1 MKINIEKSINK
12 DGDKQSISLVYYYG
26 SHVDENGKTKH
37 NRKRKTLGL
46 YLYTTPTTELE
57 KQHNEETLQLV
68 EQIKAKQL
76 NEYTKGQHG
85 FIEIPVIFP
94 ETVKTNLIK
103 VNLTIDLDQLIK
115 ELAKRGYQLVK
126 AKS

>member
-1 MKINIEKSINK
+1 MKINIEKVTNK
-12 DGDKQSISLVYYYG
+12 AGDKQNISLVYYYG
-26 SHVDENGKTKH
+26 SQTDENGKTKH
-37 NRKRKTLGL
+37 IRKRKATGL
-46 YLYTTPTTELE
+46 YLYSALTTELE
-57 KQHNEETLQLV
+57 KRHNDETLQLV

-85 FIEIPVIFP
+85 FTEIPVIFP

-115 ELAKRGYQLVK
+115 ELAKQGYQLVK